1 MTAKIVPNPDR
12 LKSNDIHHPRSRN
25 QYVDVNVKYIDVFV
39 FLNNNSVW
47 NKEEDMMSADKF
59 SAVKLNEFWEYVIEK
74 GLMNKQTAI
83 SRKTASQKVLELL
96 DESERQDLRALDR
109 EHAFVRFQNI
119 AGKRYSPSSL
129 TVYRSRFNASLDDF
143 LSYAA
148 NPSGFK
154 SNTTK
159 SNGKVRG
166 EGTKQNA
173 KRVAASAEK
182 ESSSTQSTLDLSPSS
197 DNLTLPIPLR
207 PGVVVKIFGLPSDL
221 SEDEAKKISGVVSAY
236 AYPVKGSE

>member
-1 MTAKIVPNPDR
+1 
-12 LKSNDIHHPRSRN
+12 
-25 QYVDVNVKYIDVFV
+25 
-39 FLNNNSVW
+39 
-47 NKEEDMMSADKF
+47 MSADKF
-59 SAVKLNEFWEYVIEK
+59 SAIKLGEFWDYVIEK

-129 TVYRSRFNASLDDF
+129 TVYRSRFNASLDYF

-154 SNTTK
+154 PNTPK
-159 SNGKVRG
+159 SNGKVKG
-166 EGTKQNA
+166 EGTKQNS
-173 KRVAASAEK
+173 KRLASAEK
-182 ESSSTQSTLDLSPSS
+182 ESLSTQSTLDSSTSS

-236 AYPVKGSE
+236 AYAVKGSE

>member
-1 MTAKIVPNPDR
+1 
-12 LKSNDIHHPRSRN
+12 
-25 QYVDVNVKYIDVFV
+25 
-39 FLNNNSVW
+39 
-47 NKEEDMMSADKF
+47 MSADKF
-59 SAVKLNEFWEYVIEK
+59 SAAKLSEFWNYVIEK

-96 DESERQDLRALDR
+96 DEAERQDLRSLDR

-119 AGKRYSPSSL
+119 AGKRYSPGSL

-154 SNTTK
+154 PNASK
-159 SNGKVRG
+159 SNGKAKS
-166 EGTKQNA
+166 EGAKQSK
-173 KRVAASAEK
+173 KRAASAEQ
-182 ESSSTQSTLDLSPSS
+182 ESLSTHPTLDSATSS

-236 AYPVKGSE
+236 AYAVKGS